1 MNRTFI
7 LKKLTYPSV
16 QEEETFICY
25 ILNIATKNLEIKMVL
40 KCSVNL
46 RKELMSLWNLTNV
59 LSFPINFAT
68 RIRTQQ

>member
-16 QEEETFICY
+16 LEEEILICY
-25 ILNIATKNLEIKMVL
+25 ILNIATRNLEIKMIL

-59 LSFPINFAT
+59 LRFPINFTT
-68 RIRTQQ
+68 RIRAQQ